1 MKLYHAAFS
10 TNSRVCIF
18 VAEKKIAVTLVPYL
32 AQLKH
37 PSDSDRKA
45 SRREMFLPRCDAQ
58 SALGICRSW
67 ISQ

>member
-10 TNSRVCIF
+10 PHSRRGRIF

-37 PSDSDRKA
+37 PSDSDCKG
-45 SRREMFLPRCDAQ
+45 SRREMFLP
-58 SALGICRSW
+58 
-67 ISQ
+67 